1 MVCKDRSRRCSV
13 RDSTLMGQRRENCV
27 CVSNVGI
34 RILRRTYLPTSKVCV
49 GMYRTQPSM

>member
-1 MVCKDRSRRCSV
+1 MVCKDRSRRCSE